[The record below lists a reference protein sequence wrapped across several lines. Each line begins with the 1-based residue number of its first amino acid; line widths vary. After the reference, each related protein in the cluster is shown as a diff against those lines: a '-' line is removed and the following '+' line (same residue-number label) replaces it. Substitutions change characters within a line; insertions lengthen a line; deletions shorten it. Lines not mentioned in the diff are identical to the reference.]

1 MKLLN
6 LQLLITLCIT
16 LINAL
21 NLNDIPIPVNN
32 VHITDN
38 GIGAPNVYIN
48 ACSYYQERKRIYC
61 TFKDKKYTDKGLY
74 VMIPVEPLGVFKT
87 DHVIKFWNVV
97 SCVERVGCFNTDE
110 LGCMSL
116 WETVEAGDTYTPFCG
131 SAITQVNYFQAVLSD
146 NSVIN
151 MKYNNIYVNEYK

>member
-6 LQLLITLCIT
+6 LQLLFTLCLT

-21 NLNDIPIPVNN
+21 NVNDIPLSVNN

-48 ACSYYQERKRIYC
+48 TCSYNQGVKRIYC
-61 TFKDKKYTDKGLY
+61 TFKNKKYTDKNLY
-74 VMIPVEPLGVFKT
+74 VMIPVEPLGVLKNEN
-87 DHVIKFWNVV
+87 VIKNWNIV
-97 SCVERVGCFNTDE
+97 SCFDKVGCYNTDE

-116 WETVEAGDTYTPFCG
+116 WEIVEAGDAYSPYCG
-131 SAITQVNYFQAVLSD
+131 SGITPENYFQAVLSD
-146 NSVIN
+146 NTVVN
-151 MKYNNIYVNEYK
+151 LKYKFIYVNEYN